1 MDDDVDPGL
10 PIKLQPCSNGEFVPP
25 PPTPLVVE
33 TARRMRRQ
41 ADGAA
46 RTLGMSRRRFLLSS
60 MGAASMLTILAACA
74 SDQAKHADG
83 AAPGGTFE
91 VPPEAGRDPAAAA
104 DAIGGD
110 EFVFDVQGHFLD
122 YSHDVGAQVPDFPQS
137 ACGADDARDC
147 YSADSS
153 ST

>member
-1 MDDDVDPGL
+1 
-10 PIKLQPCSNGEFVPP
+10 
-25 PPTPLVVE
+25 
-33 TARRMRRQ
+33 MRRE

-46 RTLGMSRRRFLLSS
+46 RRLGMSRRRFLLSS
-60 MGAASMLTILAACA
+60 MGAASMLAILSACA

-83 AAPGGTFE
+83 DAPGGTFD
-91 VPPEAGRDPAAAA
+91 VPAEAGRDPGAAA

-122 YSHDVGAQVPDFPQS
+122 YSHDVGAPVPDFPQS
-137 ACGADDARDC
+137 GAGPTTPTTATPPTG
-147 YSADSS
+147 S